1 VIDLKVQ
8 QILIERNNWNR
19 FNINRVE
26 FNFDLKNQKRKIR
39 NLKGTILKEQKKKR
53 CKEKNKKQRQRNKRY
68 KT

>member
-1 VIDLKVQ
+1 VLYS
-8 QILIERNNWNR
+8 
-19 FNINRVE
+19 
-26 FNFDLKNQKRKIR
+26 LKNQKRKIR